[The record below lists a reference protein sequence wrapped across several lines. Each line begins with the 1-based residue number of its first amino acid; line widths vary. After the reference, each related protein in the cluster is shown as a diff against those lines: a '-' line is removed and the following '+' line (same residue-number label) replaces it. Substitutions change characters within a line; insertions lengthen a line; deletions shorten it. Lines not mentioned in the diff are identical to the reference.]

1 MRSELYLL
9 SGAAVGMA
17 AAVILIFAQPGETNI
32 SSSSG
37 AAKTFTAEL
46 DRSTTMSMEHAMA
59 PVARPGESGPE
70 AVLEEREVRVIL
82 PSPYAGS
89 SARGSL

>member
-17 AAVILIFAQPGETNI
+17 AAVILIFAQPGETDI
-32 SSSSG
+32 ASSSD

-59 PVARPGESGPE
+59 PVALPRESPE
-70 AVLEEREVRVIL
+70 AVVNEREVRVIL